1 MEFPTK
7 DSLGNNLFAPDLGG
21 YTQTGEFVGCSF
33 YYVNSASN
41 FVKSA
46 VAGDYMKCRLI
57 KSEVEGDPVKVE
69 IINHAAFTNVDRWM
83 RVFIAKVFNPAIAV
97 TSVPITVRIQHVD
110 VATNNVF

>member
-1 MEFPTK
+1 VEFPTK

-57 KSEVEGDPVKVE
+57 KSEV
-69 IINHAAFTNVDRWM
+69 
-83 RVFIAKVFNPAIAV
+83 
-97 TSVPITVRIQHVD
+97 
-110 VATNNVF
+110 